1 MIRPSAYRIG
11 GSFRPGRPQP
21 RLEMADVLLN
31 SQPEVAAT
39 FRQQMGAI
47 VEINTQVLITASI
60 NLMDTSAY
68 DRCRW
73 ALKTRQR

>member
-1 MIRPSAYRIG
+1 
-11 GSFRPGRPQP
+11 
-21 RLEMADVLLN
+21 MADVLLN